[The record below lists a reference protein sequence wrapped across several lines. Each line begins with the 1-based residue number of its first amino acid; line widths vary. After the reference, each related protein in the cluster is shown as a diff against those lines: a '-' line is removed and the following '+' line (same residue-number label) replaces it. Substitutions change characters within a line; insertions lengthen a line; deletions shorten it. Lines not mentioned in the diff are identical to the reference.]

1 MKKRKFSDGGRFEED
16 TYERAKR
23 FLQQSGAE
31 GETPALDE
39 ILASKRAARSVSRPP
54 IKTVEGDE
62 GPAITRTVDTSGAE
76 ADDRRAAAESLAAR
90 SRAMA
95 PAAPA
100 PRPAAPAPRAAAPA
114 PAPAPA
120 DVPPLVSPPQPE
132 PDRLVSNRNRMG
144 ERAAQQMEEKG
155 SIYSRDYGKP
165 RAEREAAA
173 AVRQLP
179 TPRSQRMFQS
189 RRRTPYQAAAVAGN
203 PGYAKGG
210 SVSSASSRADGIA
223 KRGKTKGRVL

>member
-1 MKKRKFSDGGRFEED
+1 MKKRKFSSGGQFEED

-39 ILASKRAARSVSRPP
+39 ILASKRAARTASRPP

-62 GPAITRTVDTSGAE
+62 GPAITRTVDTSEAE

-100 PRPAAPAPRAAAPA
+100 PRPAAPTPRAA
-114 PAPAPA
+114 APAPA

-144 ERAAQQMEEKG
+144 ERAAEQMEKKG